1 MVGFAIAALALVL
14 TAGFATAA
22 LRLRSPI
29 SFVLGVYVLAS
40 VEIVVLAE
48 ILSFFDAV
56 GATGFALGQ
65 AVLGA
70 LAVAAWAATGRPR
83 PPIPSVSGTS
93 LRRHPLLTALVVL
106 VVASTAFQ
114 GFLVVSTPPNNGDSM
129 TYHLTRTAAWLER
142 GAVER
147 FPTYDEVQ
155 NAYPPNAEI
164 EVLFTFAYADGDTVA
179 AFVQLVAKLVLL
191 VAVYGLARRVR
202 FERPAALFAAVVFGC
217 LTLVVVQSVT
227 TQNHLVVAAQVAA
240 AAYFGLELARGDP
253 RAAILAGLAVGLA
266 VGTKWTGLAALPGLG
281 LLWVVATRDAARLV
295 RLVAWSAV
303 GLVLVGVYGYAL
315 NAADTGHLL
324 GDTSGLPI
332 QSRPSPGEFVESLVK
347 LTLDFGD
354 FSGYFRNAN
363 EDSSYFGTLGWLLV
377 LPLSAGFTI
386 AWALRRTSAVRGAL
400 AVNLPLFMIL
410 LAASH
415 PYERFDG
422 RLLILPVAL
431 VAPLAAWVYER
442 SPATEVVAAPGRC
455 DTRPRN
461 DLQPGEAGRRERNAR
476 LGARPD
482 VGSVSSPSRDGRGDQ
497 HGRRGGAGRRPSSGR
512 RSPTRRGATRCT
524 ASGSIDA
531 WSTSSPRRAR
541 PGGSARAGL
550 RRRRRRG
557 VARGRARLVRADVP
571 VERLASCPPLRVFR
585 AVVDGGP
592 GDSRPASARTLQDRG
607 ETQRRTR
614 REREHRRDDDTVT
627 TQGVPM
633 CRHIGATED
642 AARRRFA
649 AAESASRFPGRSTGA
664 RRHRPRTHSRKTA
677 SVASVT
683 PSQPQ
688 RAATCSRPR
697 APRRARSVRSP
708 SRRSSAARRAGTSP
722 GGTRRPV
729 SSSTTRSRSPP
740 TELATTG
747 FPCAIASAHARP
759 KPSRREGQATIAALA

>member
-22 LRLRSPI
+22 LRLRSSI

-114 GFLVVSTPPNNGDSM
+114 AFLVVSTPPNNGDSM

-400 AVNLPLFMIL
+400 AVNLPLFMII

-431 VAPLAAWVYER
+431 VAPLAAWVYDR
-442 SPATEVVAAPGRC
+442 TPATEVVAALAVVTLVLATIFNPAKPVGVHGTPVWELDRTSAQSLRLPEMDEAVSTVDEVVPADAPIGAAFTDTGWSYPLYGERLDRRVVYLEPG
-455 DTRPRN
+455 DVLAQA
-461 DLQPGEAGRRERNAR
+461 DR
-476 LGARPD
+476 LGLDYVVAD
-482 VGSVSSPSRDGRGDQ
+482 
-497 HGRRGGAGRRPSSGR
+497 
-512 RSPTRRGATRCT
+512 RGASLRDEPDWCVRTFPL
-524 ASGSIDA
+524 SG
-531 WSTSSPRRAR
+531 W
-541 PGGSARAGL
+541 
-550 RRRRRRG
+550 
-557 VARGRARLVRADVP
+557 
-571 VERLASCPPLRVFR
+571 RLA
-585 AVVDGGP
+585 
-592 GDSRPASARTLQDRG
+592 
-607 ETQRRTR
+607 
-614 REREHRRDDDTVT
+614 HR
-627 TQGVPM
+627 
-633 CRHIGATED
+633 CA
-642 AARRRFA
+642 
-649 AAESASRFPGRSTGA
+649 
-664 RRHRPRTHSRKTA
+664 
-677 SVASVT
+677 
-683 PSQPQ
+683 
-688 RAATCSRPR
+688 
-697 APRRARSVRSP
+697 
-708 SRRSSAARRAGTSP
+708 SSA
-722 GGTRRPV
+722 
-729 SSSTTRSRSPP
+729 PP
-740 TELATTG
+740 
-747 FPCAIASAHARP
+747 
-759 KPSRREGQATIAALA
+759 